1 MKTSP
6 KNYLYIF
13 IPFVMCLLV
22 SCNQESEHASPKQSS
37 INLKNIEQASELH
50 IKQQDSS
57 IKLSKEGSDWTVKE
71 QTFQDDMANQ
81 FVLAFSN
88 MRGDKVKKQNEMD
101 LLFEVAADQSQM
113 KLYKKKNQYYLV
125 RQNQTYQLYNVPNLV
140 KYYSPVIFSEKK
152 AFPLEADQI
161 KKIEFRG
168 ERDHYSLSKQTD
180 YSSVEKAPFI
190 SGWFLHDYYSHDYSV
205 EYKKM
210 DEILSTLTHLKVSDP
225 SNEIDQSKLIN
236 WKEIIIQEE
245 GKEYT
250 LKLLKDENN
259 QYYATVNKEKN
270 LFVVPKGQI
279 ENLVNRPFS
288 IIDKFLCLIMV
299 DALNKWTIEGKQ
311 SEQITAIHRLNSTS
325 DKIISTFQLN
335 NSNIDEADFRNL
347 YQYIAVLSANKE
359 YKGEALEKKPYLKM
373 AYEFASDG
381 REHSRKLE
389 FYPLKTNNN
398 MFAIKENGNIDF
410 VIKKDQLVTMLKQ
423 VNEFD

>member
-1 MKTSP
+1 M
-6 KNYLYIF
+6 
-13 IPFVMCLLV
+13 
-22 SCNQESEHASPKQSS
+22 
-37 INLKNIEQASELH
+37 
-50 IKQQDSS
+50 
-57 IKLSKEGSDWTVKE
+57 
-71 QTFQDDMANQ
+71 
-81 FVLAFSN
+81 
-88 MRGDKVKKQNEMD
+88 
-101 LLFEVAADQSQM
+101 
-113 KLYKKKNQYYLV
+113 
-125 RQNQTYQLYNVPNLV
+125 
-140 KYYSPVIFSEKK
+140 
-152 AFPLEADQI
+152 
-161 KKIEFRG
+161 
-168 ERDHYSLSKQTD
+168 
-180 YSSVEKAPFI
+180 
-190 SGWFLHDYYSHDYSV
+190 
-205 EYKKM
+205 
-210 DEILSTLTHLKVSDP
+210 
-225 SNEIDQSKLIN
+225 
-236 WKEIIIQEE
+236 
-245 GKEYT
+245 
-250 LKLLKDENN
+250 
-259 QYYATVNKEKN
+259 
-270 LFVVPKGQI
+270 FVVPKGQI

-288 IIDKFLCLIMV
+288 IIDKFLCLIMA

>member
-1 MKTSP
+1 MKISP

-13 IPFVMCLLV
+13 IPLVMFLMA
-22 SCNQESEHASPKQSS
+22 SCNQEKEHASPIKSS
-37 INLKNIEQASELH
+37 ISLKNIEQASELR

-57 IKLSKEGSDWTVKE
+57 IKLSREGSYWTVKE

-81 FVLAFSN
+81 FVLALSS
-88 MRGDKVKKQNEMD
+88 MRGDKVKEQKEMD
-101 LLFEVAADQSQM
+101 LLIEVAADQSQM

-125 RQNQTYQLYNVPNLV
+125 RQNQTYQLSYVPNLV
-140 KYYSPVIFSEKK
+140 KFYSPIIFSEKK

-168 ERDHYSLSKQTD
+168 KQGHYSLSKQTT

-225 SNEIDQSKLIN
+225 LKEIDQSKLTN

-250 LKLLKDENN
+250 LQLLKDENN
-259 QYYATVNKEKN
+259 LYYATVNKEKK
-270 LFVVPKGQI
+270 LFFVPKGQI
-279 ENLVNRPFS
+279 ENLVNHPFS
-288 IIDKFLCLIMV
+288 IIDKFLCLIMA

-311 SEQITAIHRLNSTS
+311 SEQITAFHRLNRKS
-325 DKIISTFQLN
+325 DKIISSFQLN
-335 NSNIDEADFRNL
+335 NRNIDEADFRNL
-347 YQYIAVLSANKE
+347 YQYIAVLSANEE
-359 YKGEALEKKPYLKM
+359 YKGEALENNPYLKM
-373 AYEFASDG
+373 TYDFTSDG
-381 REHSRKLE
+381 SEHSRKLE
-389 FYPLKTNNN
+389 FYPLKTNDS